1 MKKVTSSRLLKF
13 SAIVSLVVL
22 PVSLILLSVK
32 ASDDTTLNQTIED
45 GTLNVAIVDGDG
57 LEVSTPAVGFST
69 AEFSF
74 SSQETTGTLGTSTEM
89 IRLDNPTST
98 ATWSVAIAA
107 TDGGSAAW
115 DSGTD
120 TYPYNGAT
128 AADGQLEVDPSSGT
142 ITPFGTCDVA
152 DPSVGSATSFVSGTT
167 SSITLM
173 SATEESDAY
182 CRWDLTGVG
191 MTQTIPAIQPV
202 GSYSIAM
209 TITAS

>member
-13 SAIVSLVVL
+13 SAIASLVIVPLSLVL
-22 PVSLILLSVK
+22 LNVK
-32 ASDDTTLNQTIED
+32 AATATTLDQTIED

-57 LEVSTPAVGFST
+57 VVVPTPAVSFT
-69 AEFSF
+69 TTEFSF
-74 SSQETTGTLGTSTEM
+74 SSQETTGTLGTATEI

-98 ATWSVAIAA
+98 ATWTVAIAA
-107 TDGGSAAW
+107 TGGGSAVW
-115 DSGTD
+115 DSGSN
-120 TYPYNGAT
+120 TYPYNNAT
-128 AADGQLEVDPSSGT
+128 AANGQLEVDPTSGT
-142 ITPFGTCDVA
+142 ITPFGTCDAA

-173 SATEESDAY
+173 SATSGSDPY